1 MLKPVATESILF
13 RSPSSQDIFCYS
25 PSICCGVSGRLIASF
40 DLGGAGVD
48 RLDGP
53 KSDSG
58 DFGLAN
64 QLRILVSDDRGN
76 TWRETARL
84 PMMHTR
90 LFRAGGRLY
99 ALGQS
104 GRLLISASSD
114 NGESWSS
121 PAVLEADS
129 RYEPGTSIDFHNGRL
144 YLEMERKREFDTWPG
159 VEQVLLSAEESDDLT
174 RPESWTFSEPFFL
187 PEHIAMTQPFGMPLY
202 PEGDTAPGRYNG
214 RCDCLETN
222 VQRIRDPN
230 HLLYDPE
237 DRTLI
242 LLARLHAGGISNM
255 AVMLRGIEYPD
266 GRLEIGL
273 FSTPG
278 GVPFLFVP
286 LPGGQMKFHI
296 EYDSVSR
303 LYWMVSSQT
312 TDSMTRPELLS
323 PERYNL
329 PDNERH
335 RLVLHFSH
343 NLIDWCFAGVIAIGH
358 SPKESRHYA
367 GMVIDGDDLLVLS
380 RSGDAQARSAH
391 NGNLITFH
399 RVNCFRDLSY

>member
-1 MLKPVATESILF
+1 MKTIATESILF
-13 RSPSSQDIFCYS
+13 RSPSPQDVYCYT
-25 PSICCGVSGRLIASF
+25 PSICRGAAGRLLASF
-40 DLGGAGVD
+40 DLGGAGVSK
-48 RLDGP
+48 LEGP
-53 KSDSG
+53 RSDSG
-58 DFGLAN
+58 DFGLPN
-64 QLRILVSDDRGN
+64 QLRIHISDDHGV

-90 LFRAGGRLY
+90 LFQAGDRLY
-99 ALGQS
+99 ALGQN
-104 GRLLISASSD
+104 GRLLISASND
-114 NGESWSS
+114 NGETWSV
-121 PAVLEADS
+121 PAVLETEGC
-129 RYEPGTSIDFHNGRL
+129 YEPGVAIDFHNGKL

-159 VEQVLLSAEESDDLT
+159 VAQVLLSADENADLT
-174 RPESWTFSEPFFL
+174 RPENWTFSEPFFL
-187 PEHIAMTQPFGMPLY
+187 PEHIAMIQPFGMPLY

-222 VQRIRDPN
+222 VLRIHDPN

-237 DRTLI
+237 DRTLV
-242 LLARLHAGGISNM
+242 LLSRLHAGGVANM
-255 AVMLRGIEYPD
+255 AVMLRGFEYPD
-266 GRLEIGL
+266 GRLEIGM

-278 GVPFLFVP
+278 GAPYLFVP

-296 EYDSVSR
+296 EYDPSSR

-312 TDSMTRPELLS
+312 TDSMTRPELLP

-335 RLVLHFSH
+335 RLVLHFSR
-343 NLIDWCFAGVIAIGH
+343 NLIDWCFAGVIAIGS

-380 RSGDAQARSAH
+380 RSGDAQAYSAH
-391 NGNLITFH
+391 NGDLITLH
-399 RVNCFRDLSY
+399 RICGFRKLSY

>member
-1 MLKPVATESILF
+1 MKPIATESVLF
-13 RSPSSQDIFCYS
+13 RSPSPQEIYCYS
-25 PSICCGVSGRLIASF
+25 PSICHGASGRLIASF
-40 DLGGAGVD
+40 DLGGPGVA
-48 RLDGP
+48 RLEGA

-64 QLRILVSDDRGN
+64 QLRILVSDDRGA

-90 LFRAGGRLY
+90 LFQAGGRLY

-104 GRLLISASSD
+104 GRLLISVSSD
-114 NGESWSS
+114 NGETWSE
-121 PAVLEADS
+121 PTVLEGFG
-129 RYEPGTSIDFHNGRL
+129 RYETGTSIDFHNGRL

-159 VEQVLLSAEESDDLT
+159 VEQVLLSADVNADLT

-187 PEHIAMTQPFGMPLY
+187 PEHIAMLQPFGMPLY

-222 VQRIRDPN
+222 VQRIHDPN

-237 DRTLI
+237 RRTLV
-242 LLARLHAGGISNM
+242 LLARLHAGGVANM
-255 AVMLRGIEYPD
+255 AVMLRGVEHPD

-278 GVPFLFVP
+278 GAPFLFVP

-296 EYDSVSR
+296 EYDPVSR
-303 LYWMVSSQT
+303 LYWMASSQT
-312 TDSMTRPELLS
+312 TDSMTRPELLP

-335 RLVLHFSH
+335 RLVLHFSR
-343 NLIDWCFAGVIAIGH
+343 NLIDWCFAGVIAAGNT
-358 SPKESRHYA
+358 PKESRHYA
-367 GMVIDGDDLLVLS
+367 AMIIDGNDLLVLS

-391 NGNLITFH
+391 NGNLITLH
-399 RVNCFRDLSY
+399 RAGSFRDLVY